1 MKAIVY
7 YSLTE
12 NTKKAAEIIA
22 GGLKQKNISFEIIR
36 IREKK
41 KSGFLINALRALLKI
56 RVEIDETD
64 LDLNRFDKIY
74 FGSPVWAGSPAPAL
88 NTFLQVCTGLEG
100 KEVSIFVT
108 YGSGL
113 GKKRTLNIM
122 QNLIRKK
129 GAKVIQNL
137 SVQ

>member
-1 MKAIVY
+1 MEAIVY
-7 YSLTE
+7 YSLTG
-12 NTKKAAEIIA
+12 NTKKAAEILA
-22 GGLKQKNISFEIIR
+22 GRLNLPFEIIR

-41 KSGFLINALRALLKI
+41 KRGFLINAITALFKI
-56 RVEIDETD
+56 RVEIDGTD
-64 LDLNRFDKIY
+64 LDLTRFDKVY

-113 GKKRTLNIM
+113 GKERALKIM

-137 SVQ
+137 SVR

>member
-1 MKAIVY
+1 MEAIVY
-7 YSLTE
+7 YSLTG
-12 NTKKAAEIIA
+12 NTKKAAEIIE
-22 GGLKQKNISFEIIR
+22 GGLKQKNIPFEIIR

-41 KSGFLINALRALLKI
+41 KRGFLINAINALFKI
-56 RVEIDETD
+56 RVEIDETA

-74 FGSPVWAGSPAPAL
+74 FGSPVWAGSPAPAM
-88 NTFLQVCTGLEG
+88 NTFLQVCAGLRG

-113 GKKRTLNIM
+113 GKKRALKIM

>member
-1 MKAIVY
+1 MEAIIY
-7 YSLTE
+7 YSLTG
-12 NTKKAAEIIA
+12 NTKKAAEILA
-22 GGLKQKNISFEIIR
+22 GKLKLPFEIIR

-41 KSGFLINALRALLKI
+41 KRGFLINAINALFKI
-56 RVEIDETD
+56 RVEIDGTD
-64 LDLNRFDKIY
+64 LDLTRFNKVY

-113 GKKRTLNIM
+113 GKERALKIM

-137 SVQ
+137 SVR

>member
-1 MKAIVY
+1 MEAIVY
-7 YSLTE
+7 YSLTG

-22 GGLKQKNISFEIIR
+22 GGLKQKNIPFEIIR
-36 IREKK
+36 IHEKK
-41 KSGFLINALRALLKI
+41 ERGFLINALMALFKI
-56 RVEIDETD
+56 RVEIKETD
-64 LDLNRFDKIY
+64 LNLSRFDKIY

-88 NTFLQVCTGLEG
+88 NTFLQVCSGLEG

-113 GKKRTLNIM
+113 GKKRALKLM

-129 GAKVIQNL
+129 GTKVIQNL

>member
-1 MKAIVY
+1 MEAIVY
-7 YSLTE
+7 YSLTG
-12 NTKKAAEIIA
+12 NTKKAAETLA
-22 GGLKQKNISFEIIR
+22 GKLKLPFEIIR

-41 KSGFLINALRALLKI
+41 KRGFLINAVNALFKI
-56 RVEIDETD
+56 RVEIAGTD
-64 LDLNRFDKIY
+64 LDLTRFNKVY

-113 GKKRTLNIM
+113 GKERALKIM

-129 GAKVIQNL
+129 GVKVIRNL
-137 SVQ
+137 SVH